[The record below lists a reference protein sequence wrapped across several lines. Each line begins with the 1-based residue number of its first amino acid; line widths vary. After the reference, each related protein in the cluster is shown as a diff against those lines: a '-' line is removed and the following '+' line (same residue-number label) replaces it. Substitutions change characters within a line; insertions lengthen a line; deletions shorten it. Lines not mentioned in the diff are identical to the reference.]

1 VLGAKRTIK
10 IAAIDSSGFESR
22 HVSHYFLQ
30 RKESRGH
37 PERAVFARFH
47 PKLTL
52 LCDCKTHLILAF
64 LTGKG
69 PSPDNKK
76 LKPTLRNCSPDL
88 VINKLLADAGFDG
101 EPNHVFARDKLGIK
115 TFVPPIIGRPSTKP
129 LNGKYRRLMQRL
141 FVNPKRVSYGQRW
154 QVETV
159 FSMLKRRFAT
169 ATRARNSWSRKR
181 ELALL
186 VLSFNLAILA
196 ALNLF
201 SLLYAF
207 LQSMTVTF
215 STMVP
220 VPKMHRFRM
229 LVPVP
234 EMYKKYIK

>member
-1 VLGAKRTIK
+1 MVLGAKRTIK

-129 LNGKYRRLMQRL
+129 LNGKCRDSLLTQSGFLM
-141 FVNPKRVSYGQRW
+141 VNAGRW
-154 QVETV
+154 KLSLACSNADSPPPQELETPGPENA
-159 FSMLKRRFAT
+159 SSL
-169 ATRARNSWSRKR
+169 SW
-181 ELALL
+181 
-186 VLSFNLAILA
+186 
-196 ALNLF
+196 F
-201 SLLYAF
+201 SLLT
-207 LQSMTVTF
+207 SP
-215 STMVP
+215 S
-220 VPKMHRFRM
+220 
-229 LVPVP
+229 
-234 EMYKKYIK
+234 